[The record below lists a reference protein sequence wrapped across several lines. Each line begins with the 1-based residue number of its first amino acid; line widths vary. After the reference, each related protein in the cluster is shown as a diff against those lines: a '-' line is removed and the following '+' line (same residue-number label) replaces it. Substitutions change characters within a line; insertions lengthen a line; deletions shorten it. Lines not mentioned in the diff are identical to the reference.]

1 MAKGAAGPAGMGS
14 KSMEGFGGPS
24 KSGPSKSGPGA
35 AGPAGM
41 GAKSTAGFAG
51 GVVGKGG
58 KVGGSPKKQPSLVE
72 SLIGIATTPLLK
84 VLAQPISEFAQSQIS
99 KVAAQPGSQKITFQ
113 DKVVGARDKYGRL
126 TGRDPYAERPEK
138 DNEAEIQAEKQR
150 KAAALAQ
157 QEIAAPTDLGGK
169 KVIRTA
175 LAKETEEARR
185 LGKRSLLS
193 KMSLLG

>member
-1 MAKGAAGPAGMGS
+1 MAKGAGGPAGMGS
-14 KSMEGFGGPS
+14 KSMEGFG
-24 KSGPSKSGPGA
+24 GPSKSGPGA

-58 KVGGSPKKQPSLVE
+58 KVGGGAKKQSSLIE
-72 SLIGIATTPLLK
+72 SLIGIATTPIAM
-84 VLAQPISEFAQSQIS
+84 VMAQPISKFTQSQIA
-99 KVAAQPGSQKITFQ
+99 KVAAQPGSQKIMFQ
-113 DKVVGARDKYGRL
+113 DKVVGVRDEYGRL

-138 DNEAEIQAEKQR
+138 DNEDEIQAEKQR

-169 KVIRTA
+169 EVIRTA
-175 LAKETEEARR
+175 LAKETEAARR

-193 KMSLLG
+193 KMSFLG